1 MSHDESSI
9 NGQSEKQQRWGV
21 RCIQVFDGPPK
32 PPSALQAPLATG
44 YNTTTPLV
52 PTFLPQD
59 TTPRAFVTEF
69 NPSPPSPLGLPG
81 YTFKNSTRA
90 PASRPFSRPS
100 YSSGSLSNSIH
111 HSNGLA
117 DSSPWSS
124 HSFSQHQLQDH
135 SFSSLAPPLECIPS
149 VSPYSQSFD
158 TFTSQE
164 SDLWAEPHLSIAN
177 TDWNFLPID
186 PPALY
191 TSGFDSVHVTV
202 NDGDYGVPS
211 TFGSLSES
219 GSNEPRPLPP
229 SLIPSPSN
237 SQDGYSH
244 ASPVSQIPGSV
255 STSLS
260 SPATSQGDDVLT
272 RVDSSRVEKRR
283 MNTLAAR
290 RCRQRR
296 VDRMKSLEDELEA
309 MRRERDELRLKV
321 SKLEGETEALKG
333 LLTRKSK

>member
-1 MSHDESSI
+1 MS
-9 NGQSEKQQRWGV
+9 
-21 RCIQVFDGPPK
+21 
-32 PPSALQAPLATG
+32 AT
-44 YNTTTPLV
+44 T
-52 PTFLPQD
+52 
-59 TTPRAFVTEF
+59 
-69 NPSPPSPLGLPG
+69 
-81 YTFKNSTRA
+81 
-90 PASRPFSRPS
+90 
-100 YSSGSLSNSIH
+100 LSNAIP
-111 HSNGLA
+111 HSNGLE

-124 HSFSQHQLQDH
+124 HSFVQHQLHDH
-135 SFSSLAPPLECIPS
+135 SFASLAPPLDSIPS

-158 TFTSQE
+158 TFTTSE
-164 SDLWAEPHLSIAN
+164 SDLWAEPPLSIAN
-177 TDWNFLPID
+177 SDWNFLPID
-186 PPALY
+186 HPALY
-191 TSGFDSVHVTV
+191 PSGFDGVHVPV
-202 NDGDYGVPS
+202 NDLDYSVPS
-211 TFGSLSES
+211 TFGSLSDS
-219 GSNEPRPLPP
+219 GSNEPRPLLP

-237 SQDGYSH
+237 SQDEHSH
-244 ASPVSQIPGSV
+244 ASPISQIPGSV

-283 MNTLAAR
+283 LNTLAAR